1 MAEYRTIKMSF
12 WQDPFIEELEAEEKL
27 LYLYLITCPHTNNLG
42 VLEIS
47 RKRISFESGPTI
59 NTVQKGLDRLC
70 DTGKIVIDGNFILLT
85 RFIKNQTT
93 TSPKIIESLKSMLEN
108 VSSKKIRHE
117 ICLRYPHLFE
127 GVESEPIP
135 DANPIDTVSEP
146 NSNPTDTVSIPY
158 ADGSDTVSIPSRARE
173 DGSWNME
180 DGSRK
185 LEGEEST
192 CATRT
197 PARAKDR
204 PADQKLAFGEYG
216 KVKLF
221 QREYDR
227 LCEKYG
233 KSQTEEAVTFLD
245 LHLASKGKDPYKDH
259 CAALQKWVYDAV
271 ARQQAERQKVQ
282 TQTMPKAT
290 TVAQQRQQ
298 ERQIQARMLLADR
311 EQQRQREE
319 RDAQGQRYVTNPDG
333 SKLALPPG
341 W

>member
-1 MAEYRTIKMSF
+1 MAF
-12 WQDPFIEELEAEEKL
+12 WQDPFVEELEAEEKL

-47 RKRISFESGPTI
+47 RKRISFESGLTL
-59 NTVQKGLDRLC
+59 NTVQKGLDRLR
-70 DTGKIVIDGNFILLT
+70 DAGKVMIDGNFILLT

-93 TSPKIIESLKSMLEN
+93 TSPKIVESLRGMLES
-108 VSSKKIRHE
+108 VPSTTIRHE

-127 GVESEPIP
+127 GCDLPPIP
-135 DANPIDTVSEP
+135 SAKGIDTVPAQCES
-146 NSNPTDTVSIPY
+146 TGDTVSIPY
-158 ADGSDTVSIPSRARE
+158 AEGIDTVSIPSRARE
-173 DGSWNME
+173 DGSWKME
-180 DGSRK
+180 EESRK
-185 LEGEEST
+185 LEKGKSVARE
-192 CATRT
+192 TRA
-197 PARAKDR
+197 PARAQEK
-204 PADQKLAFGEYG
+204 PSDQKLAFGEYG
-216 KVKLF
+216 RVKLF

-233 KSQTEEAVTFLD
+233 QTQTEEAVHFLD

-271 ARQQAERQKVQ
+271 ARQQAERQK
-282 TQTMPKAT
+282 TQAQHVPRAS

-311 EQQRQREE
+311 EQRRQAEE
-319 RDAQGQRYVTNPDG
+319 KNAQGQRYVTNPDG
-333 SKLALPPG
+333 TKLALPPG